1 MTIKNCINFFFDT
14 EIRVWDHLDQKQLLN
29 QLSTPMFQVVGYS
42 IMGAFIFVYLEKEN
56 EIHTR
61 QKGEDFLNKTL
72 DQLYDITGR
81 HEVHLIGQQGPTLP
95 RQETY
100 KHGKVVN
107 TMYSLY
113 TIIKRC
119 R

>member
-1 MTIKNCINFFFDT
+1 M
-14 EIRVWDHLDQKQLLN
+14 
-29 QLSTPMFQVVGYS
+29 QVVGYS

-81 HEVHLIGQQGPTLP
+81 LKQTIETLLG
-95 RQETY
+95 
-100 KHGKVVN
+100 H
-107 TMYSLY
+107 
-113 TIIKRC
+113 
-119 R
+119 